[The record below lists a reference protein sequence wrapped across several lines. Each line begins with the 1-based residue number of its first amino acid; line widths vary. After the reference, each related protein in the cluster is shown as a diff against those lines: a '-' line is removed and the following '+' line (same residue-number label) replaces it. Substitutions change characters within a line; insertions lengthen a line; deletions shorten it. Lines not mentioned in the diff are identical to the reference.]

1 MALLGRN
8 SRGFGYA
15 GLQDNESTRL
25 LLRKTTSLQDYE
37 TTSGAVAGGAS
48 QELRNHGFM
57 DFGFAASD
65 NGLWL
70 RFATP
75 DNESTRQRVG
85 RQPELWSHGVTE
97 LRNYGTTDL
106 RIYGITDRAKWLKA

>member
-25 LLRKTTSLQDYE
+25 LLRKTTSQQDYE

-48 QELRNHGFM
+48 PELRNHGFM
-57 DFGFAASD
+57 D
-65 NGLWL
+65 
-70 RFATP
+70 
-75 DNESTRQRVG
+75 
-85 RQPELWSHGVTE
+85 
-97 LRNYGTTDL
+97 L
-106 RIYGITDRAKWLKA
+106 RIYGFWFRCVGQRTMATLCYARQLVYETTSGAVAGGASPELRNHGLTELWNYG

>member
-15 GLQDNESTRL
+15 GQRTMATLCYARQL
-25 LLRKTTSLQDYE
+25 VYE

-48 QELRNHGFM
+48 PELRNHGFM

-75 DNESTRQRVG
+75 DN
-85 RQPELWSHGVTE
+85 
-97 LRNYGTTDL
+97 
-106 RIYGITDRAKWLKA
+106 

>member
-1 MALLGRN
+1 MLN
-8 SRGFGYA
+8 
-15 GLQDNESTRL
+15 
-25 LLRKTTSLQDYE
+25 E

-48 QELRNHGFM
+48 QELRNYGITDLWIYGFM

-75 DNESTRQRVG
+75 DN
-85 RQPELWSHGVTE
+85 
-97 LRNYGTTDL
+97 
-106 RIYGITDRAKWLKA
+106 

>member
-1 MALLGRN
+1 MATPDYKTTSQRD
-8 SRGFGYA
+8 FCF
-15 GLQDNESTRL
+15 T
-25 LLRKTTSLQDYE
+25 KTTSLQDYE

-48 QELRNHGFM
+48 PELRNYGITDLWIYGFM

-75 DNESTRQRVG
+75 DN
-85 RQPELWSHGVTE
+85 
-97 LRNYGTTDL
+97 
-106 RIYGITDRAKWLKA
+106 